1 MLGSG
6 ADAQKILFIMAF
18 TAVLFGS
25 VNAAREIVKEAPI
38 YRRERTVNLGIIP
51 YMFSKIVV
59 LALLCLLQTAI
70 LVIIVNIVEPFQQG
84 IILPAILEVYITM
97 ALTTLA
103 GLMLGLAISATAPNT
118 DRAMSF
124 IPIILIPQVI
134 FSGTVF
140 AFKDWF
146 TQILATLFAARW
158 SIAALGS
165 SIGLHSDKI
174 SGDKLFG
181 NNYTYHG
188 TLFSTYTQT
197 NATNY
202 LLTMWIVLGVM
213 IVVLAC
219 ATGFFLKRKDVRV

>member
-1 MLGSG
+1 NPSGPQPLGINAQAGSGAVDCNRIVNFLKTDTNGIAYAAKRDGEITALQDFILPGSG

-70 LVIIVNIVEPFQQG
+70 LVIIVNFVERFQQG
-84 IILPAILEVYITM
+84 IILPALLEVYITM

-118 DRAMSF
+118 DRAMSL

-134 FSGTVF
+134 
-140 AFKDWF
+140 
-146 TQILATLFAARW
+146 
-158 SIAALGS
+158 
-165 SIGLHSDKI
+165 
-174 SGDKLFG
+174 
-181 NNYTYHG
+181 
-188 TLFSTYTQT
+188 
-197 NATNY
+197 
-202 LLTMWIVLGVM
+202 
-213 IVVLAC
+213 
-219 ATGFFLKRKDVRV
+219 